1 MPAGDGRLSS
11 KVSMEEVHEFG
22 PYLRGGLA
30 TKLHGVRR
38 AVLEMVRQQQFLG
51 RAQCRMNRG
60 ELLHD
65 VRTVALVLHHAADSV
80 DLTASPSESVHEI
93 LLRGLADAHRVGRS
107 AGNFGR
113 HDLHGMVLYPSIV
126 TVP

>member
-1 MPAGDGRLSS
+1 MPAGGAGLSS
-11 KVSMEEVHEFG
+11 KISMEEVDELG
-22 PYLRGGLA
+22 PNLRRRLA
-30 TKLHGVRR
+30 SMRNSMCR

-80 DLTASPSESVHEI
+80 DLTSSPSESVHEM

-107 AGNFGR
+107 AGYLSC
-113 HDLHGMVLYPSIV
+113 HDLHATILYPSIV
-126 TVP
+126 SVP